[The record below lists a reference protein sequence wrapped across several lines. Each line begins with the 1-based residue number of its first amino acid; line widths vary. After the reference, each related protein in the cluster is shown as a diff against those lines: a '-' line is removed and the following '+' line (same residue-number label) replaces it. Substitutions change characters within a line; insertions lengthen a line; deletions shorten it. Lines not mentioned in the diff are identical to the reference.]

1 MFTASEKRTLITK
14 WVGDDY
20 REFLSLK
27 HDGLRYRLLQK
38 TGCLITADGSDNELI
53 QPEGL
58 PNYPSSGALVLGKYA
73 ATEREEN
80 KAQGADNFEEE
91 EKEFKVINKLEEREQ
106 SIFDIFICN
115 LL

>member
-58 PNYPSSGALVLGKYA
+58 PSSGALVLGKDA
-73 ATEREEN
+73 ATESEEN
-80 KAQGADNFEEE
+80 KARGADNFEEE
-91 EKEFKVINKLEEREQ
+91 EKDFKMIDKLEEREQ